1 MRVRT
6 IIGAQAA
13 YACIEQKGLSM
24 DVMLSPGKS
33 AAQSLRETA
42 EEWRAKAQRL
52 QERAALLSVAA
63 AKLEEDAASGRKFT
77 SKEAA

>member
-1 MRVRT
+1 MRVKT

-13 YACIEQKGLSM
+13 YACIEHKGTSM
-24 DVMLSPGKS
+24 DVRLEPGRS

-42 EEWRAKAQRL
+42 EEWKAKAQRL

-63 AKLEEDAASGRKFT
+63 VKLEEAA
-77 SKEAA
+77 

>member
-13 YACIEQKGLSM
+13 YACITSLDINL
-24 DVMLSPGKS
+24 DVRLEPGRS

-42 EEWRAKAQRL
+42 EEWRAKAARL
-52 QERAALLSVAA
+52 QRDAILLGDAA
-63 AKLEEDAASGRKFT
+63 AQLDEDAQSGRRY
-77 SKEAA
+77 SSRVPA